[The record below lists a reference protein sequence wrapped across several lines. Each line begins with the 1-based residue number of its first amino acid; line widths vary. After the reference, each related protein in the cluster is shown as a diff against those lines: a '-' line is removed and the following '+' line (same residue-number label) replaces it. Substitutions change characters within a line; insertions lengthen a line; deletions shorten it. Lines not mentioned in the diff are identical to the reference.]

1 MADVIKWPEPVLN
14 NTRKYCRVKL
24 PTVVTSQK
32 WLDIKS
38 AQDEEKNKKCVKRV
52 KKVLEKSKE
61 NKKKKPAKKCRKKII
76 FSSSG
81 SDTY

>member
-38 AQDEEKNKKCVKRV
+38 DQDEEKNKKCVKRV

-61 NKKKKPAKKCRKKII
+61 NQKKKARKEMSKENN
-76 FSSSG
+76 F
-81 SDTY
+81 